1 MYRITINLLIAIV
14 LCTSG
19 VVYAQTSQKLTVERA
34 TVFIKGAELV
44 STAKV
49 TLQKGENEV
58 VFSNVAANA
67 NNQSIVV
74 NATNGVSVQSL
85 TFQNNYAPTS
95 IASPR
100 IKEMED
106 SIAII
111 AKKKIPIG
119 NKIAVLDQQLTM
131 LQNSG
136 KTDDEK
142 PGPAVAELRLM
153 LDLVNEKMEGLFNQK
168 SKAELELAAIDARI
182 AAWQKQIAEEQQKAY
197 LPGGQIAVKLYSR
210 EATASNITITYIVP
224 NAGWSPTYDILV
236 DDVKSPVK
244 FYYKANIFQN
254 SGIKWNNVKLTLSTG
269 NPQEG
274 VQAPTLT
281 PIYLAFYVPPVTYAS
296 NNTVVTEYKR
306 PLVDKY
312 KQSSIMTAAEI
323 KNSPTTQTNDMAG
336 LSPGVYQQ
344 RRGGS
349 ANYDGGRS
357 NGNLYVIDGAQ
368 LQNSS
373 MSQYVNVDNEG
384 VNTTFDIELPYTI
397 PSDGQQ
403 HLVSVKRY
411 EAPATYEY
419 YAAPKA
425 DKDAFLM
432 AKITDWQ
439 DLNLLPGQTNIFYE
453 GTYIG
458 QGSIDTR
465 NIKDTMSI
473 SLGRD
478 KKIVIKRDRDKKLHS
493 VKTIGTNAREEFA
506 YNITVRNTRKESIT
520 ILLQDQIPVSN
531 DKDIIIDDVELSK
544 AEQDEATG
552 ILSWPVTLKGNET
565 RIIKFGYTVK
575 YPKGNTIQ

>member
-14 LCTSG
+14 LCSNG
-19 VVYAQTSQKLTVERA
+19 AAYAQTNQKLTLERA

-49 TLQKGENEV
+49 ALQKGENEIL
-58 VFSNVAANA
+58 FSNVASYA
-67 NNQSIVV
+67 NNQSIVA

-85 TFQNNYAPTS
+85 TFQSNYVNTDNA
-95 IASPR
+95 APR
-100 IKEMED
+100 IKAIND
-106 SIAII
+106 SIAAI

-119 NKIAVLDQQLTM
+119 NKMAVLDRQLEM
-131 LQNSG
+131 LQNTG

-142 PGPAVAELRLM
+142 PAPAVAELRLM
-153 LDLVNEKMEGLFNQK
+153 LELVGEKMEGLFNQK
-168 SKAELELAAIDARI
+168 SKAELELAEIDSKITALQQRI
-182 AAWQKQIAEEQQKAY
+182 ADEQQKGNQ
-197 LPGGQIAVKLYSR
+197 PGGQLAVKLYAR
-210 EATASNITITYIVP
+210 EATTSNITITYIVP
-224 NAGWSPTYDILV
+224 NAGWSPTYDVLV

-244 FYYKANIFQN
+244 FYYKANIYQT

-274 VQAPTLT
+274 MQAPTLT
-281 PIYLAFYVPPVTYAS
+281 PIYLAFYVPPATYAS
-296 NNTVVTEYKR
+296 NNAVVQEYKR

-312 KQSSIMTAAEI
+312 SHSNIMTSAEI
-323 KNSPTTQTNDMAG
+323 KNKPTTQTADIVA

-344 RRGGS
+344 RRGAGLNS
-349 ANYDGGRS
+349 DGARNS
-357 NGNLYVIDGAQ
+357 GNLYVIDGAQ
-368 LQNSS
+368 LQGSS
-373 MSQYVNVDNEG
+373 MSQYVNVDAEG

-425 DKDAFLM
+425 DKDAFLL
-432 AKITDWQ
+432 AKITGWQ

-465 NIKDTMSI
+465 NLKDTMSI

-478 KKIVIKRDRDKKLHS
+478 KKIVIKRDQDKKLHS
-493 VKTIGTNAREEFA
+493 VKTIGTNAKEEFA

-520 ILLQDQIPVSN
+520 ISLQDQIPVSN
-531 DKDIIIDDVELSK
+531 DKDIVIEDVEIGK
-544 AEQDEATG
+544 GEQDEATG
-552 ILSWPVTLKGNET
+552 IITWPVTLKANET
-565 RIIKFGYTVK
+565 RTIKFGYTLK
-575 YPKGNTIQ
+575 YPKGNTLQ